1 MVEPN
6 RLRTEVRP
14 NTLGA
19 GSTGAAPNV
28 NVLTPGP
35 DQAAHAGTAYDWAP
49 NAAAAPVG
57 APRLAAG
64 PRRRTWRRGFL
75 LSLLAAAAGVA
86 LFFSDDLSLVTF
98 GIALILV
105 GLGSAIVSG
114 LLDSAAREAAAGA
127 SLRALAVRTALLPHS
142 ILAWVVGLGMI
153 ALGLLFFV
161 TAIDTR

>member
-1 MVEPN
+1 VVEPN

-19 GSTGAAPNV
+19 GLTGASPNA
-28 NVLTPGP
+28 NVLTPGT
-35 DQAAHAGTAYDWAP
+35 DQAARAGAAFESLPRAPAAPAGTA
-49 NAAAAPVG
+49 
-57 APRLAAG
+57 RMAAG

-75 LSLLAAAAGVA
+75 LSLLVAAAGAA

-98 GIALILV
+98 GIALVLG
-105 GLGSAIVSG
+105 GLGFAIVSG
-114 LLDSAAREAAAGA
+114 LLDSAAREAADGA
-127 SLRALAVRTALLPHS
+127 SLRALAARTAFLPHS
-142 ILAWVVGLGMI
+142 ILAWLVGLGMI

>member
-19 GSTGAAPNV
+19 GSTGVSPNA

-35 DQAAHAGTAYDWAP
+35 DEAARAGAPFAWTPTAPAGTAPTAM
-49 NAAAAPVG
+49 
-57 APRLAAG
+57 G
-64 PRRRTWRRGFL
+64 PRRRPWRRGFV
-75 LSLLAAAAGVA
+75 LSLLTAAAGVV
-86 LFFSDDLSLVTF
+86 LFFSDQLSLVTL
-98 GIALILV
+98 GIGLVLV

-114 LLDSAAREAAAGA
+114 LLDAAAREAAAGA
-127 SLRALAVRTALLPHS
+127 SLRAVAVRTAFLSHS
-142 ILAWVVGLGMI
+142 VLAWVVGLGMI

>member
-19 GSTGAAPNV
+19 GSTGPAPNV

-35 DQAAHAGTAYDWAP
+35 DQAAHAGTAYGWAP

-57 APRLAAG
+57 ARLAAG

-114 LLDSAAREAAAGA
+114 LLDSAAREAADGA

>member
-19 GSTGAAPNV
+19 GTTGVSPNA

-35 DQAAHAGTAYDWAP
+35 DQAARAGAAFESLPRAPAAPAGTA
-49 NAAAAPVG
+49 
-57 APRLAAG
+57 RMAAG

-75 LSLLAAAAGVA
+75 LSLLAAAAGAA

-98 GIALILV
+98 GIALVLG

-114 LLDSAAREAAAGA
+114 LLDSAAREAADGA
-127 SLRALAVRTALLPHS
+127 SLRALVVRTAFLPHS
-142 ILAWVVGLGMI
+142 ILAWLVGLGMI